1 MPKNQVFGQTEG
13 GEPMDSEKN
22 LRSSVKKNVSKKI
35 IGMAKKIAEMEVNS
49 YCPLFA
55 YQPELPDSVKKL
67 KKF

>member
-1 MPKNQVFGQTEG
+1 
-13 GEPMDSEKN
+13 MDSEKN

-49 YCPLFA
+49 SCPLFA

>member
-1 MPKNQVFGQTEG
+1 MFTKKKRG
-13 GEPMDSEKN
+13 GPMDSEKN

-49 YCPLFA
+49 SCPLFA